1 MGVRPPWM
9 GFGTLVVP
17 LGTLYGNLGSD
28 RHGQAHVSMGIG
40 GVEHKREVG
49 CPLNRV
55 DPEWT
60 LSLWTLSRQLGK
72 TCSEIGIPL
81 YARLIGVREV
91 KNGSWK
97 CFGELHWHLRS
108 VNQKLIQG

>member
-1 MGVRPPWM
+1 M

-17 LGTLYGNLGSD
+17 LGTVLAIWA
-28 RHGQAHVSMGIG
+28 QIAMGKQRCLWEYAGWSISG
-40 GVEHKREVG
+40 RLVAPKEG

-60 LSLWTLSRQLGK
+60 LNLWTLSRQLGK

-91 KNGSWK
+91 KNGSRK
-97 CFGELHWHLRS
+97 CFGELHWHLNS
-108 VNQKLIQG
+108 VNQKIIQG